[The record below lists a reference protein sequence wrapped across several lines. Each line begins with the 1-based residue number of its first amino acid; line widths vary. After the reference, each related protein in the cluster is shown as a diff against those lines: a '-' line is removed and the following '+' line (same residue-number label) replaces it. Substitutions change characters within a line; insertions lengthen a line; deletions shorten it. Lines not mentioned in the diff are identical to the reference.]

1 MEEIA
6 IIINLH
12 ASVFYKAKLLLYL
25 QCKRANNSYHILVLH
40 VIIFIATFCNIYWKV
55 SEKGQCNVN
64 LLIKNITGMQL
75 IADH

>member
-6 IIINLH
+6 IIINLN
-12 ASVFYKAKLLLYL
+12 ANVFYKAKLLLYL

-40 VIIFIATFCNIYWKV
+40 VIIFIATSCNIYLKV
-55 SEKGQCNVN
+55 SEKGQWNVN